1 MEQAGTG
8 ASPGE
13 RHPNEEAEEG
23 HVDDYLGHQPGES
36 PEPAPA
42 PQDERQCRIC
52 FSGPEEGESLGK
64 LISPCLCSGS
74 MRFVHVE
81 CINAWRGTGT
91 NAKAFLECP
100 QCHFKYRIRR
110 TRISG
115 LATSKPILIL
125 STLSLFSLLTLFL
138 GSGFHFILT
147 HSSTLS
153 RTFLSPS
160 SGNIR
165 LGSPMDLFDDGLM
178 DQGNVVIIGGGGG
191 TLVWDVLVA
200 AVQTFVSI
208 ADSLESYHSVL
219 VTRLPGALATL
230 VLAIAI
236 RSLLGI
242 ALLGSMSF
250 LSLSISLSLFGPL
263 QLANAL
269 RGGFLGSWGRRRLAR
284 GGRRGDGLGTVIV
297 VALVVIGAL
306 NTLRQVYK
314 RVGRL
319 ATRLLKYVESQILEV
334 NPDEEREGERRR
346 RARREKWLRQWLF
359 ERRWATA
366 HGWKEVGYRGWITA
380 RGWWDELWE
389 DVAVDAHEE

>member
-1 MEQAGTG
+1 MDTAP
-8 ASPGE
+8 SH
-13 RHPNEEAEEG
+13 RHQHEEADKG
-23 HVDDYLGHQPGES
+23 HVDDYLRHSPGES
-36 PEPAPA
+36 PAESSPP

-52 FSGPEEGESLGK
+52 FSGPEEEESMGK

-91 NAKAFLECP
+91 NAATYMECP
-100 QCHFKYRIRR
+100 QCHFRYRIQR
-110 TRISG
+110 TQISG
-115 LATSKPILIL
+115 LATSKPVLIL
-125 STLSLFSLLTLFL
+125 STLSLFSLLTLSL
-138 GSGFHFILT
+138 GSTFHFILA

-160 SGNIR
+160 PGSLR
-165 LGSPMDLFDDGLM
+165 LGGPMDLFDDGFM
-178 DQGNVVIIGGGGG
+178 DQGNVVIIGSGGG

-200 AVQTFVSI
+200 AIQTFASI
-208 ADSLESYHSVL
+208 ADKLGNYHSVL
-219 VTRLPGALATL
+219 VTRLPGPLATL
-230 VLAIAI
+230 VLGIAI

-250 LSLSISLSLFGPL
+250 LSLSISMSLFGPL

-284 GGRRGDGLGTVIV
+284 GGRGGDGIGTALV
-297 VALVVIGAL
+297 VALVAIGTL
-306 NTLRQVYK
+306 NTLRQVYR

-346 RARREKWLRQWLF
+346 MARREKWFRQWLV
-359 ERRWATA
+359 ERRWGTV
-366 HGWKEVGYRGWITA
+366 HGWKEAGYRGWITA
-380 RGWWDELWE
+380 RGWWDDIWE
-389 DVAVDAHEE
+389 DVAVDAHDE

>member
-1 MEQAGTG
+1 MEHPVMGT
-8 ASPGE
+8 APSD
-13 RHPNEEAEEG
+13 RHQHEEADEG
-23 HVDDYLGHQPGES
+23 HVDDYLRHSPGES
-36 PEPAPA
+36 PAESSPP

-52 FSGPEEGESLGK
+52 FSGPEEEESMGK

-74 MRFVHVE
+74 MR
-81 CINAWRGTGT
+81 
-91 NAKAFLECP
+91 KAYMECP
-100 QCHFKYRIRR
+100 QCHFKYRIQR

-115 LATSKPILIL
+115 LATSKPVLIL
-125 STLSLFSLLTLFL
+125 STLSLFSLLTLSL
-138 GSGFHFILT
+138 GSTFHFILA

-160 SGNIR
+160 SGNLR
-165 LGSPMDLFDDGLM
+165 LGGPMDLFDDGFM
-178 DQGNVVIIGGGGG
+178 DQGNVIIIGSGGG

-200 AVQTFVSI
+200 AIQTFASI
-208 ADSLESYHSVL
+208 ADKLGRYHSVL
-219 VTRLPGALATL
+219 VTRLPGPLATL
-230 VLAIAI
+230 VLGIAI

-250 LSLSISLSLFGPL
+250 LSLSISMSLFGPL

-284 GGRRGDGLGTVIV
+284 GGRGGAAIV
-297 VALVVIGAL
+297 VALVAIGTL
-306 NTLRQVYK
+306 NTLRQVYR

-346 RARREKWLRQWLF
+346 MARREKWLRQWLV
-359 ERRWATA
+359 ERRWGTV
-366 HGWKEVGYRGWITA
+366 HGWKEAGYRGWITA
-380 RGWWDELWE
+380 RGWWDDIWE
-389 DVAVDAHEE
+389 DVAVDAHDE